1 MSGWMILWTILLTSG
16 ALGMVG
22 LLLVVTVGAVSE
34 LRESLD
40 ELSSDPANAPAEES
54 AVQT

>member
-1 MSGWMILWTILLTSG
+1 MSGWMILWTILLAGG

-22 LLLVVTVGAVSE
+22 LLLVVTVGAVRE

-40 ELSSDPANAPAEES
+40 ELSGDPANAPAEDPARRS
-54 AVQT
+54 

>member
-1 MSGWMILWTILLTSG
+1 MSGWMILWTILLAGG

-40 ELSSDPANAPAEES
+40 ELSGDPANAPAEES
-54 AVQT
+54 TVQT